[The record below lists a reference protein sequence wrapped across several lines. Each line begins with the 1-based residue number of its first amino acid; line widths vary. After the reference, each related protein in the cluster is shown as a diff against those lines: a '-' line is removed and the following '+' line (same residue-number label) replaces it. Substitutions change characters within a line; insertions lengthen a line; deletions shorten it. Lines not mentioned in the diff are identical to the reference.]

1 MRASIDQSSKTAPQ
15 SARPPTRTIMT
26 TEILITASLAAR
38 ILNCSTQNIAYLRE
52 RGTLVPAKSG
62 PFRFHMADIEA
73 HRLRR
78 ETRTK
83 HGPKHGV
90 EFVSVSQEQKKV

>member
-1 MRASIDQSSKTAPQ
+1 MITNNTK
-15 SARPPTRTIMT
+15 RTIMT

-38 ILNCSTQNIAYLRE
+38 ILNCSTQAVAYLRE

-62 PFRFHMADIEA
+62 PFRYRMADVEA
-73 HRLRR
+73 HQLRR
-78 ETRTK
+78 EKRMK

-90 EFVSVSQEQKKV
+90 EFVGVSQEQKKV